1 MGIAVEKPWVHRHV
15 LTAATIVLLA
25 MTAVAPVVAQSSGEP
40 SIPTPTATP
49 QPTPIPAAD
58 IPTLAAADA
67 EIARKAVV
75 SAAPDAQIEEI
86 RKSLPAVQ
94 DRIEELRDETLNK
107 LKMPGPASMI
117 KDSENSWD
125 WASDQ
130 LSRWLTDL
138 TTRSAALDAS
148 LDDLQDRISLW
159 QLTQRNNSVT
169 ALPDAVR
176 REITNTIRT
185 LTDAGD
191 QVRSA
196 RDSILDLQATISE
209 QQSDVDEML
218 VQLQEEISQRTAGVL
233 GVDSP
238 PLWTA
243 FGTDADRRGA
253 LAQFK
258 MAQQEHWRSFEDF
271 AQEKAPS
278 LLLWFLTWPVLTAF
292 MVVMRRNAETWALQD
307 ASLNTAVRLLSRPYS
322 AAIVLT
328 TLLFVVVEPKAPS
341 AWTSVIGLITVVA
354 SVRLLLNLL
363 PAPMRL
369 APTFVA
375 LLFVLRRVVVLTSE
389 GFLISR
395 LALLALAAA
404 GVGVSIWLIRV
415 IRANPDLFP
424 TKWHRVTL
432 FGAQLTLTSFAVGVV
447 ANIVGSVDFSILL
460 LTGTTHALLTVFL
473 WWLVDVLLRS
483 MVRVGLLTDTARR
496 WGFAP
501 AHSETV
507 RATLFPLTHF
517 LMVVAWLAGALS
529 GFLLLDP
536 LITAIRR
543 ALDWRINVG
552 NVSIDPGDLLIF
564 GFIIWLALKIATL
577 VEFVINVDLMPKAH
591 LPRGVPET
599 ISRLTSYIVIA
610 IGAVIASAAAGF
622 DISKITIVIGALG
635 VGIGFGLQNIVNNF
649 VSGLI
654 LLFER
659 PIRVGDILELDDT
672 RAVVETIGMRAS
684 IVTTRDGAEIIVPN
698 ADLISQKVINWT
710 LSNDRHRME
719 IPVGVGYDSDPD
731 QVAELILAIAND
743 HKDVDSQPQP
753 TCLFIEFG
761 DSSLNFELRAWTSSL
776 SSRIVASELRFEIF
790 RKLREAGIVFPF
802 PQRDIHVRSSD
813 RSEAAPGDVHQS
825 PGSKP
830 SDRPSTHRK
839 SSTPA
844 KF

>member
-1 MGIAVEKPWVHRHV
+1 MVIAAMKRREPRHTV
-15 LTAATIVLLA
+15 AAVTIIILA
-25 MTAVAPVVAQSSGEP
+25 MTAIAPVVAQSSGEP

-49 QPTPIPAAD
+49 RPTPIPAPD

-67 EIARKAVV
+67 EVARKAIVG
-75 SAAPDAQIEEI
+75 ATPDPQVEEI
-86 RKSLPAVQ
+86 RKDLPAVQ
-94 DRIEELRDETLNK
+94 NRIEELRDETLTK

-117 KDSENSWD
+117 QESENSWD
-125 WASDQ
+125 RANDR

-138 TTRSAALDAS
+138 TTRSTALDAS
-148 LDDLQDRISLW
+148 LHDLEDRISLW
-159 QLTQRNNSVT
+159 QLTQRSDSAA

-176 REITNTIRT
+176 QEITTTIRT
-185 LTDAGD
+185 LTDAED

-196 RDSILDLQATISE
+196 RDSVLDLQATISE
-209 QQSDVDEML
+209 QQSEVDEML
-218 VQLQEEISQRTAGVL
+218 VQLREEIDQRTKGVL

-238 PLWTA
+238 PLWMA
-243 FGTDADRRGA
+243 FGTDVDPRSA

-258 MAQQEHWRSFEDF
+258 MAQQEHWRSFDTF
-271 AQEKAPS
+271 AREQAPS
-278 LLLWFLTWPVLTAF
+278 LLLWFLVWPVLTAF
-292 MVVMRRNAETWALQD
+292 MVVMRRKAETWALQD
-307 ASLNTAVRLLSRPYS
+307 MSLKTAVRLLSRPFS
-322 AAIVLT
+322 AALVLT

-341 AWTSVIGLITVVA
+341 AWTSVIGVIMVVA

-369 APTFVA
+369 APTLVA
-375 LLFVLRRVVVLTSE
+375 LLFVLRRAVVLAPE

-404 GVGVSIWLIRV
+404 GAGVSIWLVRM

-424 TKWHRVTL
+424 AKWHRVTL
-432 FGAQLTLTSFAVGVV
+432 FGAQLTLTSFAVGTV

-460 LTGTTHALLTVFL
+460 LTGTTHALLTAFL
-473 WWLVDVLLRS
+473 WWLVGVLLRS

-517 LMVVAWLAGALS
+517 LTVVAWLAGALS

-536 LITAIRR
+536 LITAIHR
-543 ALDWRINVG
+543 ALDWSIKVG

-564 GFIIWLALKIATL
+564 GFIIWLSLKIATL
-577 VEFVINVDLMPKAH
+577 VEFVFNVDLMPKAH

-599 ISRLTSYIVIA
+599 ISRLTSYVVIA

-659 PIRVGDILELDDT
+659 PIRVGDTLELDDT

-698 ADLISQKVINWT
+698 ADLISQKVVNWT
-710 LSNDRHRME
+710 LSNDRRRMD
-719 IPVGVGYDSDPD
+719 IPVGVGYDTDPD
-731 QVAELILAIAND
+731 QAAELMLAIVND
-743 HKDVDSQPQP
+743 HKDVDTKPQP
-753 TCLFIEFG
+753 TCLFTGFG
-761 DSSLNFELRAWTSSL
+761 DSSLDFELRAWTSSL
-776 SSRIVASELRFEIF
+776 RYKVVASELRFEIF
-790 RKLREAGIVFPF
+790 RKLSQAGIVFPF
-802 PQRDIHVRSSD
+802 PQRDINVKQPIAIEGRSREVQRKVSAQD
-813 RSEAAPGDVHQS
+813 ATGTTDTEKETPEA
-825 PGSKP
+825 
-830 SDRPSTHRK
+830 
-839 SSTPA
+839 
-844 KF
+844 

>member
-1 MGIAVEKPWVHRHV
+1 MGIAVKKPWVHRPI
-15 LTAATIVLLA
+15 LTTVTIVLLA

-49 QPTPIPAAD
+49 QPTPIPASD

-67 EIARKAVV
+67 EVARKAVL
-75 SAAPDAQIEEI
+75 SASPDAQIEEI

-94 DRIEELRDETLNK
+94 DRIEDLRDETLNR

-125 WASDQ
+125 LASDR

-138 TTRSAALDAS
+138 TTRSTALDVS
-148 LDDLQDRISLW
+148 LRDLQDRISLW
-159 QLTQRNNSVT
+159 QLTQRDDSAT
-169 ALPDAVR
+169 ALPDAVIL
-176 REITNTIRT
+176 EITNTIRT

-191 QVRSA
+191 RVRSA
-196 RDSILDLQATISE
+196 RDSVLDLQATISE
-209 QQSDVDEML
+209 QQSDVNEML
-218 VQLQEEISQRTAGVL
+218 VQLQEEIDQRTKGVL
-233 GVDSP
+233 GIDSP
-238 PLWTA
+238 PLWKA
-243 FGTDADRRGA
+243 FGTGVDRRGA

-258 MAQQEHWRSFEDF
+258 MARQEHWRSFETF
-271 AQEKAPS
+271 AQEQAPF
-278 LLLWFLTWPVLTAF
+278 LLLWFLAWPVLTAF
-292 MVVMRRNAETWALQD
+292 MVVMRRKAETWALQD
-307 ASLNTAVRLLSRPYS
+307 PSLKTAVRLLSRPFS
-322 AAIVLT
+322 AALVLT

-341 AWTSVIGLITVVA
+341 AWISVIGLITVVA

-363 PAPMRL
+363 PAPMGL

-375 LLFVLRRVVVLTSE
+375 LLFVLRQAVVLAPE

-395 LALLALAAA
+395 LALLALASA
-404 GVGVSIWLIRV
+404 GVGVSMWLVRV

-424 TKWHRVTL
+424 AKWHQVTL
-432 FGAQLTLTSFAVGVV
+432 FGAQLTLTSFAVGTV

-473 WWLVDVLLRS
+473 WWLVGILLRS
-483 MVRVGLLTDTARR
+483 MVRVGLLTGTARR

-507 RATLFPLTHF
+507 RATLFPLIHF
-517 LMVVAWLAGALS
+517 LTVVAWLAGTLR

-543 ALDWRINVG
+543 ALDWSINVG
-552 NVSIDPGDLLIF
+552 KVSIDPGDLLIF
-564 GFIIWLALKIATL
+564 GIIIWLSLKIATL
-577 VEFVINVDLMPKAH
+577 VEFVFNVDLMPKAH

-659 PIRVGDILELDDT
+659 PIRVGDTLEYDDT

-698 ADLISQKVINWT
+698 ADLISQKVVNWT
-710 LSNDRHRME
+710 LSNDRRRME
-719 IPVGVGYDSDPD
+719 IPVGVGYDTDPD
-731 QVAELILAIAND
+731 QAAELMLAIAND
-743 HKDVDSQPQP
+743 HKDVDTNPQP
-753 TCLFIEFG
+753 TCLFTEFG

-776 SSRIVASELRFEIF
+776 RYRAVASELRFEIF
-790 RKLREAGIVFPF
+790 RKLSEAGIVFPF
-802 PQRDIHVRSSD
+802 PQRDIHVRTPDGSQ
-813 RSEAAPGDVHQS
+813 AAQGDVQQATDSNS
-825 PGSKP
+825 P
-830 SDRPSTHRK
+830 
-839 SSTPA
+839 
-844 KF
+844 